1 MRTQILLAAGT
12 VALGCGLMAA
22 SPASAQSCDAY
33 SGACENPGT
42 VVVPP
47 TGTGGGTNAGTV
59 VNTGAGSGTTL
70 PFTGAELLLLGVVG
84 VGALGGGTAMVVA
97 GRRRPVVA

>member
-33 SGACENPGT
+33 SGGCENPGT
-42 VVVPP
+42 VVPP
-47 TGTGGGTNAGTV
+47 AGTGTGTGAGTV
-59 VNTGAGSGTTL
+59 VSTGAGAGTTL